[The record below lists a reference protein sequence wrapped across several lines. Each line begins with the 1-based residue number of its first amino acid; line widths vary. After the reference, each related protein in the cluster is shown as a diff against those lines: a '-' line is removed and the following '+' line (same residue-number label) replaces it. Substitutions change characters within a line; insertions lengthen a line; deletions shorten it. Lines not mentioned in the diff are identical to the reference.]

1 MKAIVFQR
9 SLPRYALLRYAGPR
23 MRSLYTSGA
32 SPVALLDVAPPK
44 LPGPGWVRVT
54 PKLTGVCG
62 SDLATITCKGS
73 PYLAPITSM
82 PFVLGHEVVGVVSE
96 AAAGVSRV
104 SVGDRVVLQP
114 ALGCAVRGIAPPC
127 ERCAAGEIALCAN
140 VMRGVIS
147 PGIQTGYCRDT
158 GGGWSEGFVAHES
171 QLFRVPPTMS
181 DRVAVLVEPFACALH
196 AALRASP
203 RAGETVFVMG
213 CGAVG
218 LLLIAA
224 LRASGCTSRIVAVA
238 RYAHQQRLAT
248 ALGAN
253 ELTLA
258 RGTTAERYAA
268 WAAALGAEVLKPE
281 LGKPAIIGG
290 ADVTYDCVAN
300 SESLDDCIRFTR
312 SGGTM
317 VVVGMPGIPAGV
329 DWTPLWYK
337 ELTLSAAY
345 AYGVEGPDRRPTFEL
360 TLERLGP
367 IADQAAA
374 LVGEP
379 FALTDYRAAF
389 RAALDTGTSG
399 TVKTVFQ
406 PT

>member
-9 SLPRYALLRYAGPR
+9 SIPRYALLRYAGPR

-32 SPVALLDVAPPK
+32 SPVALLDVPPPK

-54 PKLTGVCG
+54 PKLAGVCG
-62 SDLATITCKGS
+62 SDLATITCKSS
-73 PYLAPITSM
+73 PYLAPVTSM
-82 PFVLGHEVVGVVSE
+82 PFVLGHEVVGVVAETTS
-96 AAAGVSRV
+96 GVTRV
-104 SVGDRVVLQP
+104 RTGDRVVLQP
-114 ALGCAVRGIAPPC
+114 ALGCAVRGLTPPC
-127 ERCAAGEIALCAN
+127 ERCAAGEIALCRH
-140 VMRGVIS
+140 VTRGAIS
-147 PGIQTGYCRDT
+147 AGIQTGYCRDT

-171 QLFRVPPTMS
+171 QLYRVPAAMP

-196 AALRASP
+196 AALRAAP
-203 RAGETVFVMG
+203 GPADTVFVMG

-238 RYAHQQRLAT
+238 RYPHQQRLAKE
-248 ALGAN
+248 LGAS
-253 ELTLA
+253 ELTAA

-268 WAAALGAEVLKPE
+268 WAKSLSAEVLRPE
-281 LGKPAIIGG
+281 LGKPAVIGG
-290 ADVTYDCVAN
+290 ADVTYDCVAS

-317 VVVGMPGIPAGV
+317 VVVGMPGVPSGV

-345 AYGVEGPDRRPTFEL
+345 AYGVEGADRRPTFEL
-360 TLERLGP
+360 AIERLGP
-367 IADQAAA
+367 IADRVAPLVAAPLPLA
-374 LVGEP
+374 
-379 FALTDYRAAF
+379 DYRAAF
-389 RAALDTGTSG
+389 RAALNTGESG